1 MRTSSPQ
8 SSQLTRHVRTTC
20 GWLTAL
26 ALLLPAAAHAQYGA
40 PELSTTAVGEKYH
53 VEVSGALWNPD
64 VFGVISSEQ
73 FGQLGTKIDFQQD
86 LAYTKRRF
94 KDLKIV
100 LRPSRKSKFR
110 IQHTPVR
117 YDAETVLKR
126 DITFNGQKFP
136 LALPINSEFN
146 WNVWR
151 LGYEYD
157 FLYKS
162 RGYVGLILEGRY
174 TEMTAALNSPL
185 TKEFTSTKAPLPAL
199 GVTGRAYVLP
209 EVAINF
215 EVTGFKLP
223 DIDPKYKANYFDW
236 DINGTIN
243 VSNYVGLQVGWRRM
257 STFLDV
263 KNDTGDVKFQGLWFG
278 AALRY

>member
-1 MRTSSPQ
+1 MRTSPPQ
-8 SSQLTRHVRTTC
+8 SSQPTRRFTSTC

-26 ALLLPAAAHAQYGA
+26 ALLLPAAAQAQYGA
-40 PELSTTAVGEKYH
+40 PELDSSAVGEKYH
-53 VEVSGALWNPD
+53 VEVAGSLWNPD
-64 VFGVISSEQ
+64 VFGQISSEQ

-86 LAYTKRRF
+86 LAYKKTRF
-94 KDLKIV
+94 KDLRIV

-110 IQHTPVR
+110 IQHTPIR
-117 YDAETVLKR
+117 YDAETTLKR

-151 LGYEYD
+151 FGYEYD
-157 FLYKS
+157 FIYKS
-162 RGYVGLILEGRY
+162 RGYVGMLLEGRY
-174 TEMTAALNSPL
+174 TQMTAELNSPL
-185 TKEFTSTKAPLPAL
+185 TNEFSSTKAPLPAI
-199 GVTGRAYVLP
+199 GIVGRAYVLP

-223 DIDPKYKANYFDW
+223 DVDPKYKANYYDW

-257 STFLDV
+257 TTFLDV
-263 KNDTGDVKFQGLWFG
+263 KNDTGDLKFQGLWLG